1 MRLELAANDFPLLN
15 AIWLVIIFFAWVIWF
30 WLLITVFTD
39 LFRRSDASG
48 WAKAGWF
55 AVVLLL
61 PYVGVLIYFVAQG
74 RQMAERRRQQAE
86 AAQSEFDAYV
96 RTAAAAEQPADQI
109 EKANQLLNSGA
120 ITREEYEALKR
131 KALT

>member
-15 AIWLVIIFFAWVIWF
+15 AIWLVIVFFAWVIWF

-39 LFRRSDASG
+39 LFRRSDTSG

-61 PYVGVLIYFVAQG
+61 PYVGVLIYFIAQG

-86 AAQSEFDAYV
+86 AAQSEFDSYV
-96 RTAAAAEQPADQI
+96 RSAAGAEQPADQI
-109 EKANQLLNSGA
+109 EKANQLLSSGA